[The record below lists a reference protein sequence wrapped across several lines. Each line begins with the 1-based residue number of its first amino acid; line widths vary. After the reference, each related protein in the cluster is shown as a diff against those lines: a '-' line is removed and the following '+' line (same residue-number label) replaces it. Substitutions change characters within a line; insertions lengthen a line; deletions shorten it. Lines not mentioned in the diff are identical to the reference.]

1 MLSSEITPPSS
12 TSLKTLDISDIAIM
26 NELSYILRDKIL
38 ESFNIDPFT
47 IPDPFDHNDDLFYNV
62 LIDKENP
69 NRIIS
74 IIATF
79 KNSGEQTFDL
89 RDLKLHRLQE
99 INITQE
105 KAKELKYQL
114 MPKNTNNFYSIRQDG
129 KIFGYIMFAF
139 QICGQND

>member
-1 MLSSEITPPSS
+1 VLSSEVTPPSS

-47 IPDPFDHNDDLFYNV
+47 IPDPFDHVNDLFYNV

-69 NRIIS
+69 NRIIA

-79 KNSGEQTFDL
+79 KNSSEQTFDL
-89 RDLKLHRLQE
+89 RDLKVHRLQE
-99 INITQE
+99 IKITQE

>member
-1 MLSSEITPPSS
+1 MLSSEVTPPSS

-47 IPDPFDHNDDLFYNV
+47 IPDPFDNVNDLFYNI

-69 NRIIS
+69 NRIIA

-79 KNSGEQTFDL
+79 KISDEQTFDL
-89 RDLKLHRLQE
+89 RDLNLDRLQE
-99 INITQE
+99 IKITEE
-105 KAKELKYQL
+105 KAKELKHQL

>member
-1 MLSSEITPPSS
+1 MLSSEITPPSN

-47 IPDPFDHNDDLFYNV
+47 IPDPFDHVNDLFYNV
-62 LIDKENP
+62 IIDKENP
-69 NRIIS
+69 NRIIA

-79 KNSGEQTFDL
+79 KNSSEQTFDL
-89 RDLKLHRLQE
+89 RDIKLYRLQE
-99 INITQE
+99 IKITQE
-105 KAKELKYQL
+105 KAMEIKYQL